1 MRVKLRKTATSWAS
15 AETGAASGLI
25 SEGSTIYLI
34 LSIIS
39 CKAAR
44 ALREEPTP
52 PSSGPEHTAHSGPWR
67 ASISGAARNLSHSKR
82 KKLMKKRLVTLAL
95 CLAVAVPVFAQG
107 KEDTRLANSADVLK
121 QIMGDKGLPT
131 NVLDQADCVLIFPS
145 VKKVAIGI
153 GGSYGRGAL
162 VCRQGADKNGK
173 WGAPAMYKLDQGS
186 IGVQL
191 GSTATDFV
199 LVIMNNKGAEQ
210 ILNGKTKL
218 GANAA
223 AAAGPTGAA
232 AQGYNAESMKVDVL
246 TYSRSKGLFA
256 GVSLEGASMDSDE
269 DANKALYGKAISAS
283 AIVDGGA
290 SVPSAAQPL
299 VGFLDST
306 SPAKK

>member
-1 MRVKLRKTATSWAS
+1 
-15 AETGAASGLI
+15 
-25 SEGSTIYLI
+25 
-34 LSIIS
+34 
-39 CKAAR
+39 
-44 ALREEPTP
+44 
-52 PSSGPEHTAHSGPWR
+52 
-67 ASISGAARNLSHSKR
+67 
-82 KKLMKKRLVTLAL
+82 MKKRLVTLAL

-131 NVLDQADCVLIFPS
+131 NVLDQADCILVFPS
-145 VKKVAIGI
+145 VKKVAVGI

-162 VCRQGADKNGK
+162 ICRTGADKTGK

-218 GANAA
+218 GADAA

-232 AQGYNAESMKVDVL
+232 ANGYNADSMKVDVL

-256 GVSLEGASMDSDE
+256 GVSLSGASMETDD
-269 DANKALYGKAISAS
+269 DANKALYGKAITAKQ
-283 AIVDGGA
+283 IIDGGE
-290 SVPSAAQPL
+290 STPAAGKGL
-299 VGFLDST
+299 VDLLDKT
-306 SPAKK
+306 

>member
-1 MRVKLRKTATSWAS
+1 
-15 AETGAASGLI
+15 
-25 SEGSTIYLI
+25 
-34 LSIIS
+34 
-39 CKAAR
+39 
-44 ALREEPTP
+44 
-52 PSSGPEHTAHSGPWR
+52 
-67 ASISGAARNLSHSKR
+67 
-82 KKLMKKRLVTLAL
+82 MKKRLVTLAL

-162 VCRQGADKNGK
+162 VCREGAAKNGK